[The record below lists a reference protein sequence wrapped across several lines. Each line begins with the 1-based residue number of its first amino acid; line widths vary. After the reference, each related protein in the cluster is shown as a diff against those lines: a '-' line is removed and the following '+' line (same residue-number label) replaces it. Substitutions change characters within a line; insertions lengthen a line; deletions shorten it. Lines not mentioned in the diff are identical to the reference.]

1 MSVRQK
7 EKIVGPTILP
17 IHGRRERS
25 DRRVLLSP
33 SRPSFLAGESA
44 RRGKKA
50 ADPLVAALRWCSDWI
65 RAPSECFMAPAAVA
79 AAEAGSKVAGGGGD
93 VVAAWERDA
102 EKLEFIE
109 EMTRGFYAVQE
120 RVLAAI
126 LARNNGT
133 EYLRRHG
140 MEGRTDREVFK
151 ARVPIVTYE
160 DLRPEIERT
169 ANGDRS
175 NIISSH
181 PITEFLT
188 RWPKGPRPDGP
199 DHGTIFW
206 PGPSMVRPDGGRARA
221 GPAQPP
227 GYAWALHRHVGLGQ
241 HDRTG
246 MARWAGSQA

>member
-1 MSVRQK
+1 MAQ
-7 EKIVGPTILP
+7 E
-17 IHGRRERS
+17 
-25 DRRVLLSP
+25 
-33 SRPSFLAGESA
+33 AG
-44 RRGKKA
+44 
-50 ADPLVAALRWCSDWI
+50 D
-65 RAPSECFMAPAAVA
+65 
-79 AAEAGSKVAGGGGD
+79 AAEAG
-93 VVAAWERDA
+93 ERDA

-120 RVLAAI
+120 QVLAAI
-126 LARNNGT
+126 LARKNGT

-188 RWPKGPRPDGP
+188 RSCSAASRIASWGRRKRRAAGGGQRPSL
-199 DHGTIFW
+199 
-206 PGPSMVRPDGGRARA
+206 PSS
-221 GPAQPP
+221 PATTFFSLRKNVSAPTQKAK
-227 GYAWALHRHVGLGQ
+227 YLL
-241 HDRTG
+241 
-246 MARWAGSQA
+246 